1 MGKTLEQIQEEIAT
15 GKIDLQEYLKMAE
28 KLHKDARIMGE
39 TLQSCDAHV
48 LHAQSDGTNKSI
60 QEAIITFFKERME
73 MERIPEIFMKK
84 EAEDEVKPVS
94 IILRLDFQL
103 QQDDAAMSVPGVVF
117 YLMQA
122 HKGIK
127 ERMEAKKK
135 LDTEEAKKEVE
146 KLEAMIQEIEK
157 LLRHLF

>member
-1 MGKTLEQIQEEIAT
+1 MG
-15 GKIDLQEYLKMAE
+15 
-28 KLHKDARIMGE
+28 
-39 TLQSCDAHV
+39 
-48 LHAQSDGTNKSI
+48 
-60 QEAIITFFKERME
+60 ITFFKERME
-73 MERIPEIFMKK
+73 MERIPEIFMKQ
-84 EAEDEVKPVS
+84 EAEAKKDERTSKLAKMKQVPMAM
-94 IILRLDFQL
+94 IATD
-103 QQDDAAMSVPGVVF
+103 MSVPGVVF

-135 LDTEEAKKEVE
+135 LDTEEAKKRLE

>member
-1 MGKTLEQIQEEIAT
+1 
-15 GKIDLQEYLKMAE
+15 
-28 KLHKDARIMGE
+28 
-39 TLQSCDAHV
+39 
-48 LHAQSDGTNKSI
+48 
-60 QEAIITFFKERME
+60 ME

-103 QQDDAAMSVPGVVF
+103 QQDDAAKSVQEAEAKKDERTSKLAKMKQVSMTMIATDMSVPGVVF

>member
-1 MGKTLEQIQEEIAT
+1 
-15 GKIDLQEYLKMAE
+15 
-28 KLHKDARIMGE
+28 
-39 TLQSCDAHV
+39 
-48 LHAQSDGTNKSI
+48 
-60 QEAIITFFKERME
+60 

-103 QQDDAAMSVPGVVF
+103 QQDDAAKSVQEAEAKKDERTSKLAKMKQVPMAMIATDMSVPGVVF